1 MWWWYRAL
9 LRLYPRSFRESY
21 GAELEAVARQRARE
35 TQGAAATLLFVIEMS
50 ADGVVSAAG
59 SHAEIVRADVR
70 DALRTM
76 RRSPGFAATVMAIA
90 ALGIGATVVAFA
102 LTDHVLLRPLPF
114 PAPDRLVK
122 LYQDQSFRGYP
133 RMELSPPNFLDWQR
147 ESRTLEV
154 MGAYTDW
161 SANVLGAGDPVRLEG
176 ALVTGTVFGVLEVR
190 PEIGRTLTSLDDR
203 LDAPRALVISHGL
216 WTSRFGGRADV
227 LGQSVLIDDQPHTVV
242 GVMPASFVFP
252 SRESTYW
259 APLRFEGELL
269 SDRSN
274 YFLDVIGRR
283 RPGVRIEDVRAEMNG
298 IAAQLARAYP
308 DTNARNGATV
318 IRLRDV
324 VSRQARLTLWALTGA
339 SLCMLLIACTNLA
352 SLLLARAV
360 DRHRELSVR
369 AALGAGRDRLVRQM
383 LTENV
388 VLTAMGGAAGG
399 LLAAGL
405 VPFATRL
412 VPTSLPIQEAPGID
426 LRLFGITAV
435 ATLGAAV
442 LAGLIPSTRLTRARA
457 LQDGLREGARSGVTR
472 STERLRSALVVA
484 QVTASM
490 VLVIGAGLLL
500 EALWRVQDVD
510 PGFVPSQVLTLRTS
524 LPMPK
529 YGVTAVRE
537 RFYDR
542 VLSELRRT
550 PGVQNAA
557 YISFLPMVMR
567 GGIWPVS
574 VDGAPPDP
582 QNPHVASLRLISP
595 GFFDTLRVPLL
606 AGRDVRDGDRPD
618 TVRVAVVSESFVRRH
633 WPGLD
638 PIGRHLG
645 LAIGDATVVG
655 VVHDIKVRGL
665 ERESEPQVYLASA
678 QVPDNQIIYYS
689 PKDLVARAAGDL
701 QGLVPELRRIVA
713 AADPEVPL
721 SDIRPLS
728 TIVAADLEARVV
740 QLRVLWV
747 FAGLAVLLAGF
758 GVHGVLACSVAS
770 RVREIGVRF
779 ALGATRAGVVRLVL
793 GRGLWLAAAGV
804 TLGLVTAAWAS
815 SMLQS
820 LLFGVNPRSVPVY
833 GIAAIVCL
841 AMAAGGSLL
850 PALRAMRVNPVDA
863 IRAD

>member
-1 MWWWYRAL
+1 MWWFRPL
-9 LRLYPRSFRESY
+9 LHLYPRSFRESF
-21 GAELEAVARQRARE
+21 GDEL
-35 TQGAAATLLFVIEMS
+35 
-50 ADGVVSAAG
+50 
-59 SHAEIVRADVR
+59 HADVR
-70 DALRTM
+70 LRLHHTRGVLARLLCMVEITADTVISAAAAHLDITRSDARAAWRTV
-76 RRSPGFAATVMAIA
+76 RRSPMFAGTVVAVA

-114 PAPDRLVK
+114 PQADRLVRF
-122 LYQDQSFRGYP
+122 YQDQSFRGYS

-147 ESRTLEV
+147 ESRTVEA
-154 MGAYTDW
+154 MGAYSDW

-176 ALVTGTVFGVLEVR
+176 ALVTGTLFGVLDVR

-216 WTSRFGGRADV
+216 WTSRFGGRPDV
-227 LGQSVLIDDQPHTVV
+227 LGQSVLIDDEPHTVV
-242 GVMPASFVFP
+242 GVMPASFTFP
-252 SRESTYW
+252 TRESTYW

-274 YFLDVIGRR
+274 YFLDVIARC
-283 RPGVRIEDVRAEMNG
+283 RPGVPIDEVRAEMNG

-324 VSRQARLTLWALTGA
+324 VSRQAQLTLWALTGA

-360 DRHRELSVR
+360 DRHREFSVR

-388 VLTAMGGAAGG
+388 VLTAIGGVAGG

-426 LRLFGITAV
+426 LRLLAITAL
-435 ATLGAAV
+435 ATIGAAV
-442 LAGLIPSTRLTRARA
+442 FAGLIPSTRLTRVQA
-457 LQDGLREGARSGVTR
+457 LQDGLRKGARTGVTR

-490 VLVIGAGLLL
+490 VLVICAGLLL
-500 EALWRVQDVD
+500 EALWRVQGVD
-510 PGFVPSQVLTLRTS
+510 PGFVQSQVLTLRTS

-529 YGVTAVRE
+529 YGVTGVRE

-542 VLSELRRT
+542 VLSAVRAA

-574 VDGAPPDP
+574 VDSAPADP
-582 QNPHVASLRLISP
+582 QNPNMASLRLITP

-606 AGRDVRDGDRPD
+606 AGRDVRDADRPD
-618 TVRVAVVSESFVRRH
+618 TPRVAVVSESFVRRH
-633 WPGLD
+633 WPSLD
-638 PIGRHLG
+638 PLGRHLE
-645 LAIGDATVVG
+645 LAVGEATVVG
-655 VVHDIKVRGL
+655 VVRDIKVRGL

-689 PKDLVARAAGDL
+689 PKDLVVRVAGDS
-701 QGLVPELRRIVA
+701 QALVPELRRIVA
-713 AADPEVPL
+713 TADPQVPL
-721 SDIRPLS
+721 SDIQPLA

-740 QLRVLWV
+740 QLRVLWG
-747 FAGLAVLLAGF
+747 FAALAVLLAGF

-770 RVREIGVRF
+770 RMREIGVRF
-779 ALGATRAGVVRLVL
+779 ALGATPGRVVRLIL
-793 GRGLWLAAAGV
+793 GRGLGLAAAGIA
-804 TLGLVTAAWAS
+804 LGLVTAAWAS

-820 LLFGVNPRSVPVY
+820 LLFGVNPRSAPVY
-833 GIAAIVCL
+833 SIAAIVCL
-841 AMAAGGSLL
+841 AMAAVGSLL
-850 PALRAMRVNPVDA
+850 PPSARCG
-863 IRAD
+863 